1 MKCFNSC
8 RLATMWQQYT
18 RKYCWANLRNLFLK
32 SLVRTSVQSTCLARY
47 AVLGPFTP
55 SVSFVWR
62 CFKGQTASAPLSYM
76 SGPQVNWAPGS
87 DLRAVEDA
95 LFLGG
100 VRGCRQRNIV
110 YRTLPTDR
118 CPLVSAVAAVHVRQ
132 LIKRMT
138 ETEDVFTPCS
148 SFRRM

>member
-32 SLVRTSVQSTCLARY
+32 SLIRTSVQSTCLARY

-62 CFKGQTASAPLSYM
+62 CFEGQTTSAPLSYM

-87 DLRAVEDA
+87 DLVQLRTLCFLGESEDA
-95 LFLGG
+95 DKETLLIEP
-100 VRGCRQRNIV
+100 CR
-110 YRTLPTDR
+110 LTDAR
-118 CPLVSAVAAVHVRQ
+118 WLAQ
-132 LIKRMT
+132 
-138 ETEDVFTPCS
+138 
-148 SFRRM
+148 